1 MRLTTR
7 IGRSGSTPAA
17 TRLAALLALALAMAG
32 CAGDRGT
39 LATAALPGPAP
50 RPVQVQVDSVAEREH
65 RELVAAFGGEY
76 RAPAMER
83 LIADLMRSLGP
94 VSGAPVA
101 GERVTILD
109 NPGINAFALP
119 SGRLYVTRGL
129 LALANDEAELAAVL
143 AHELAHVALNHART
157 RAELERRS
165 ALVSRVVAEVLND
178 PDAGAAIRDK
188 SRVSLASFSR
198 QQELEADV
206 LGVRT
211 LASAGFDPYGAARF
225 LTSLG
230 RSSGPRAAV
239 MGERG
244 APDFLATHPSTPERV
259 GTALAAA
266 RETRAPGSG
275 RRDRNAYL
283 AALDGLTYGDDPSRG
298 ALRGRSFVDPRI
310 PIAFSAPEGFVLE
323 RSATALVGLEPGSGR
338 AMRYDQVDAGG
349 LDAAQAIAQGW
360 IDGVELDPVER
371 LTLAG
376 QPAATATGRGRDW
389 TFRFV
394 AVPLGGVMHRF
405 IFAARP
411 GIADADRGFRQAMA
425 TIRVPDRGEL
435 SALRPLR
442 LRLATASDGDT
453 AETMAARMQGVD
465 RALDRFL
472 ILNGLDR
479 GDPVRPGETYKIIV
493 E

>member
-1 MRLTTR
+1 MRWSAVAVAMLVLT
-7 IGRSGSTPAA
+7 
-17 TRLAALLALALAMAG
+17 LAG
-32 CAGDRGT
+32 CASDRGG
-39 LATAALPGPAP
+39 LATALPTPVA
-50 RPVQVQVDSVAEREH
+50 RPVAVESVSEREH
-65 RELVAAFGGEY
+65 RELVASFGGEY

-83 LIADLMRSLGP
+83 LIADLMRGLGP

-165 ALVSRVVAEVLND
+165 VLVSRVVAEVLND
-178 PDAGAAIRDK
+178 PDAGAAMRDK
-188 SRVSLASFSR
+188 SRLNLASFSR
-198 QQELEADV
+198 QQELEADA

-211 LASAGFDPYGAARF
+211 LAAAGFDPYGAARF
-225 LTSLG
+225 LASLG
-230 RSSGPRAAV
+230 RSSAPRAAV
-239 MGERG
+239 MGERTT
-244 APDFLATHPSTPERV
+244 PDFLATHPSTPERV
-259 GTALAAA
+259 ATALAAA
-266 RETRAPGSG
+266 RETRAPGTG
-275 RRDRNAYL
+275 RRDRNSYL

-298 ALRGRSFVDPRI
+298 TLRGRTFIDPRI
-310 PIAFSAPEGFVLE
+310 PIAFSAPEGFVLD
-323 RSATALVGLEPGSGR
+323 RSATALVGVEPGSGR
-338 AMRYDQVDAGG
+338 AMRYDQVATGG
-349 LDAAQAIAQGW
+349 LDAAKAIAEGW
-360 IDGVELDPVER
+360 IEGVTLGEVET

-376 QPAATATGRGRDW
+376 KTAATATGQGRDW
-389 TFRFV
+389 NFRFV

-405 IFAARP
+405 IFASRP
-411 GIADADRGFRQAMA
+411 GSGDPDRGFRQAIES
-425 TIRVPDRGEL
+425 IRMPDRAEL
-435 SALRPLR
+435 AALKPLR
-442 LRLATASDGDT
+442 LRLVTAQTGD
-453 AETMAARMQGVD
+453 APESLAARMQGVD

-479 GDPVRPGETYKIIV
+479 GDPVRPGEIYKIVV